1 MFLDTP
7 PAAGYHVDAFYQGSR
22 PEQPSAAPTAF
33 VLKGKI
39 TTHNDRASINT
50 FPSPSLRAPS
60 VLTESENDGNS
71 PGDEMIPPELDEL
84 CAREA
89 GTFSGDGYPRPVPPT
104 SFLDKMA
111 ALGVKQ
117 ALAVAPDVTSAK
129 AALTDIE
136 LFLRGPSRGKSGGYT
151 GGPSNSISEHDRRTV
166 FEKK

>member
-1 MFLDTP
+1 MYL
-7 PAAGYHVDAFYQGSR
+7 
-22 PEQPSAAPTAF
+22 SA
-33 VLKGKI
+33 
-39 TTHNDRASINT
+39 
-50 FPSPSLRAPS
+50 S
-60 VLTESENDGNS
+60 V
-71 PGDEMIPPELDEL
+71 P
-84 CAREA
+84 EA
-89 GTFSGDGYPRPVPPT
+89 GTFYGDGYPCPVPPK